1 MASIE
6 RLGQGRW
13 RARWR
18 DPSGRQKAKTFT
30 HKNLADKYLQGV
42 GMAMQTSTYVDPGAG
57 NMSVEV
63 FAAKWIS
70 TQAPETVDAGH
81 L

>member
-1 MASIE
+1 
-6 RLGQGRW
+6 
-13 RARWR
+13 
-18 DPSGRQKAKTFT
+18 
-30 HKNLADKYLQGV
+30 
-42 GMAMQTSTYVDPGAG
+42 MAMQTSAYVDPSAG

-70 TQAPETVDAGH
+70 TQGAPETVDGGH